1 MNCKFVDENGEPC
14 EAFALKGSEYCWFHD
29 PDKLQERIE
38 ACKKGGKVGTREV
51 LPESNVKINSLK
63 DIVRLL
69 ESTIN
74 DVRTGKVDVRIA
86 NSVAYLSGVLR
97 QVMEQEFLEKRIDTL
112 EKEVDR
118 VNQVRSRGSAPLTT
132 SRWN

>member
-1 MNCKFVDENGEPC
+1 VIRLNCKFINEDGEPC
-14 EAFALKGSEYCWFHD
+14 EAFAIKGSDYCWFHD
-29 PDKLQERIE
+29 PDKLEERIE

-74 DVRTGKVDVRIA
+74 DVRTGQIDVRIA

-97 QVMEQEFLEKRIDTL
+97 QVMEQEFLEKRLDSL
-112 EKEVDR
+112 EKKVER
-118 VNQVRSRGSAPLTT
+118 VNRLKNLS
-132 SRWN
+132 